1 MQPNDREE
9 NRDRELVLRHHH
21 TSSESRSLIPMW
33 DSADPKRAPPPLPLN
48 PGGPN
53 SPVTRPN
60 ASATVQAAA
69 AALAEK
75 SQETT
80 PSSYTVNPMPLKP
93 PSPEK
98 SLIKGQ
104 YHKRMQSLQNAT
116 NSNEFAAYL
125 ERRSSP
131 DKYRRNSVFD
141 RDDRSNDT
149 TPTRGGASDTPTP
162 NHESPTQARI
172 LNRYLTKP
180 ILGENTPPSATM
192 LALRDM
198 QIPMDLAMPA
208 EATPSKPEKTTRMPE
223 SFDALSAQ
231 IISLTKIATSLQ
243 QEMSQLSRRRMK
255 ISAKVSKIYCQ
266 PFVQNLDPEPHTTTP
281 RGTPYIHPATGG
293 FMLGDSKP
301 HESSPSSRKS
311 FSGARMSSPGSFAAA
326 LERDLA
332 TSPGPIS
339 DGSASIALLE
349 KVLREMAT
357 KEGQEKLLTLME
369 DVQARPTEKDNAMT
383 TMLSEILNLVKENS
397 GSRALIRSRGDMG
410 NQLFGDKPQTP
421 DFGQGTRSGPMG
433 PNASPT
439 PVRSSSD
446 SNINSSLQLSN
457 PLADDLMAMLK
468 RVKQSVAEGGG
479 LTSEVKALVRE
490 LRGEVLGMGRDIAR
504 KLEEA
509 QTTRSIEDKEPSG
522 PGKEEIEQ
530 IVTGA
535 LVDLRQQMDHI
546 IEENARNS
554 ASTAV
559 ARPIPDSQEIY
570 AVVKRA
576 LHEIPLP
583 QPQLPPPQEH
593 EPGIQRDEILETVRE
608 AWETYKPEIELQNF
622 GLEREEILECLSE
635 GLKAYQPQN
644 EPIDPDMVYQQVLDA
659 VHTELKSFDPPR
671 IEPDISSIRD
681 AVVNAVQECL
691 KDIEWPAP
699 QIIEREDS
707 LKREDILSAV
717 QEGLTFQETLKRDD
731 VLSAVHEGLA
741 FQEPLKRDDVFAA
754 VQDGLSHQ
762 ETLKRDDILSAVHEG
777 LAFQE
782 PLKRDDVF
790 AAVQEGLSHQETLKR
805 DDVINAVQEGFAFQE
820 PLKKDD
826 VFGAVQEGLSS
837 LPEPLKREEVL
848 DALQEALAIQEPIKR
863 DDVLSAVVE
872 GLATQESIKRDDI
885 LSAVQEGLAN
895 QEVQPREIEINR
907 DDVFEALR
915 LSLEDASGALTSNLG
930 EQLIEH
936 LHGMILEMKDEFK
949 EYSAANGRDTE
960 QVLDATKDGFE
971 VLRGQIE
978 SYVDRT
984 AESTGKDEIIDTVK
998 DGFRLL
1004 QSDVEKCIRESTE
1017 RNPSDTVEL
1026 LDAMEKEFEHLR
1038 QTLSS
1043 LLIRSNTASEKDEI
1057 LDAIREISESDALKK
1072 SASNSE
1078 DKEELLNAI
1087 RGIGDGE
1094 SLKKSNSE
1102 LADTIKQEL
1111 EHLRQTISMAIVKPE
1126 SSLDKDELLSAFRE
1140 HLQAAF
1146 EEHNERKDG
1155 NESIVSNT
1163 NELLDAFHDGVE
1175 QLRAEMDK
1183 LHERPIEPSVDKELL
1198 ESLRD
1203 EVAGLK
1209 AEEERSCSPAILLL
1223 GGDIDGLK
1231 ALVTQLQTKVEGI
1244 DINPVVP
1251 EREEDPD
1258 MVKKNDLVEVLEAI
1272 KEVHGSVNE
1281 VAANNA
1287 AREAP
1292 EREIDPDA
1300 LSKDDITKVL
1310 EAIKEVHGS
1319 VHEVAASNSATR
1331 EAPAEGAPSAS
1342 KDEIEALQTLLQ
1354 GMKTQ
1359 LDEITPSTSATWV
1372 TAEKVEALE
1381 TLAKETKETMS
1392 VFATHIDIEGPTKED
1407 ITNLEGIMKDVWV
1420 AVEDIKT
1427 AQNPEKEE
1435 PEEDPEKVVKGD
1447 VKNLETLLFELKA
1460 QIEELVL
1467 PDVNTLP
1474 TKEEIT
1480 NLANTVNEFKEKMDA
1495 ENELTAQAFE
1505 ARKVEHG
1512 GLAEKIE
1519 EAKLF
1524 IVDFREDFKTK
1535 LTESDG
1541 TLGDVKT
1548 ILECLNDSAE
1558 SFAKADSIKELS
1570 ELVKRESERSHG
1582 DHEASKVEATERD
1595 TALLEKIEEHRN
1607 GLRAD
1612 IEAEIDKKFQEII
1625 TKYEDAQLLV
1635 DSKFTAAEERDAQG
1649 LEAMTTTKAVAEDL
1663 KLVIGGMGQSL
1674 TEACEKMNDDAKTFF
1689 GRVDESFERFDKLH
1703 EDIQSFTGQVDEN
1716 FGKIENV
1723 REDMKAFT
1731 GRVDD
1736 SFGKVDNLH
1745 EDMKAFSGRVD
1756 ESFGKVDNLHE
1767 DMKAFSGRVDESF
1780 SKVDNLHEDIK
1791 AFTGRADESFG
1802 KVDNLHEDVKAFSG
1816 RVDES
1821 FGKVDNL
1828 HEDMKA
1834 FSGRVDESFGK
1845 IDNLHEDVKTFFGR
1859 VDDSFGKV
1867 DKMQEDVM
1875 LQNED
1880 MKAQFDKAVAAT
1892 DRIESQISQ
1901 THPELL
1907 SSIKEI
1913 LAVVGQHYEH
1923 SQQSSKDLKTDLCA
1937 LPNSI
1942 TPLLPALLPPPPE
1955 VKEPQFEKYDDT
1967 LMHEKLDTIISHSS
1981 NTDSSTAQMEKLN
1994 ALQEQ
1999 LNATAREV
2007 SEMMASQSKKTIQDY
2022 EDKKEEAMEA
2032 ALALERRLAQ
2042 KECVEAEVSALK
2054 EEKERLLQ
2062 NIRELRE
2069 EESEL
2074 SRNRIKLAKEVAGME
2089 TALRIRQEEVHL
2101 MEDRA
2106 EDLER
2111 RIVEGVL
2118 DHARSQLVSRHSGSD
2133 RMSLKRV
2140 PSTASTTKGGSIL
2153 GSSVGMALNR
2163 RTNKRK
2169 NGSTVQNGKHERRIL
2184 SLSNVS
2190 GNRGNSDR
2198 VSVPYGGSNN
2208 GLASLKRSHSVKT
2221 NQGYRRQSCDTR
2233 LFSSNKEN
2241 ESFREEEE
2249 SMSEGESD
2257 AGTERRTSYTGTY
2270 ADSVSYITGSTVSQN
2285 RSASYCSTNV
2295 DGSVAAGSES
2305 WQEPSELSHG
2315 TNDDQSEVADRAD
2328 TEEHSSSE
2336 LESEGSEDEE
2346 EDDEPTLHAV
2356 EAKEGDM
2363 VLYHQPSDSGV
2374 GMTTD

>member
-9 NRDRELVLRHHH
+9 NRDRELVLRHQH
-21 TSSESRSLIPMW
+21 THSESRSLIPMW
-33 DSADPKRAPPPLPLN
+33 DSADPGRAPPPLPLN

-80 PSSYTVNPMPLKP
+80 PSSYTVNPMPLKL

-116 NSNEFAAYL
+116 NSNEFASYL

-131 DKYRRNSVFD
+131 EKFRRNSIFD
-141 RDDRSNDT
+141 RDDKSNET
-149 TPTRGGASDTPTP
+149 TPTRGGGTIDSTTP

-172 LNRYLTKP
+172 SSRYLTKP

-208 EATPSKPEKTTRMPE
+208 ETTPTKPEKPARAPE

-231 IISLTKIATSLQ
+231 IVSLTKIATSLQ
-243 QEMSQLSRRRMK
+243 QEMSQLSRR
-255 ISAKVSKIYCQ
+255 
-266 PFVQNLDPEPHTTTP
+266 T
-281 RGTPYIHPATGG
+281 TGG
-293 FMLGDSKP
+293 FILDSKA

-311 FSGARMSSPGSFAAA
+311 FSGPRMSSPGSFAAA

-369 DVQARPTEKDNAMT
+369 DVQARPAEKDNTMT

-397 GSRALIRSRGDMG
+397 GSRALVRSRGDMG
-410 NQLFGDKPQTP
+410 SQLFSDKTQTP
-421 DFGQGTRSGPMG
+421 DLGRGTRSSSTGPDT
-433 PNASPT
+433 SPT
-439 PVRSSSD
+439 PQRNTSG
-446 SNINSSLQLSN
+446 NSSVAFRATSPLS
-457 PLADDLMAMLK
+457 DDMMAMLK
-468 RVKQSVAEGGG
+468 RVKHSVAEAGGI
-479 LTSEVKALVRE
+479 TSEVKALVRE

-504 KLEEA
+504 KLEESQGDRSLGD
-509 QTTRSIEDKEPSG
+509 QTSSG

-530 IVTGA
+530 IVTEA
-535 LVDLRQQMDHI
+535 LGDLRQQMEHI
-546 IEENARNS
+546 IQESTRNS
-554 ASTAV
+554 TSTAL

-570 AVVKRA
+570 SVVKRA
-576 LHEIPLP
+576 LNEIPLP
-583 QPQLPPPQEH
+583 QPQLPAPEN

-622 GLEREEILECLSE
+622 GLEREEILECLTE
-635 GLKAYQPQN
+635 GLKAYQPQK
-644 EPIDPDMVYQQVLDA
+644 EPVDPEAVYQQVLDA
-659 VHTELKSFDPPR
+659 VHNELENFKPPQ
-671 IEPDISSIRD
+671 IQPDISSIRE
-681 AVVNAVQECL
+681 VVVGAVQECL
-691 KDIEWPAP
+691 EGIEWPAP
-699 QIIEREDS
+699 QVMENEDS
-707 LKREDILSAV
+707 LKRDDVLNAV
-717 QEGLTFQETLKRDD
+717 QEGLSFQETLKRDD
-731 VLSAVHEGLA
+731 VLSAVQECLEGIEWPA
-741 FQEPLKRDDVFAA
+741 PQVIEKEDSLKRDDV
-754 VQDGLSHQ
+754 LN
-762 ETLKRDDILSAVHEG
+762 
-777 LAFQE
+777 
-782 PLKRDDVF
+782 
-790 AAVQEGLSHQETLKR
+790 AVQEGLSFQETLKR
-805 DDVINAVQEGFAFQE
+805 DDVLSAVQEGLALQEPLKHDDVVTAVQEVMALQEAVKRDDVVSAVQEGFALLE

-837 LPEPLKREEVL
+837 LPQPIQRDDVL
-848 DALQEALAIQEPIKR
+848 GALQEALASQEPIKK
-863 DDVLSAVVE
+863 DDILSAVQE
-872 GLATQESIKRDDI
+872 GLAAQEPIKRDDI
-885 LSAVQEGLAN
+885 LSAVQEGLAS
-895 QEVQPREIEINR
+895 QEAQPREVEINR
-907 DDVFEALR
+907 DDIFEALR
-915 LSLEDASGALTSNLG
+915 LGIDDASGTLTSNLG

-960 QVLDATKDGFE
+960 QVLDATKDGLE

-978 SYVDRT
+978 SYVDR
-984 AESTGKDEIIDTVK
+984 AADVTGKDEIIDTVK

-1038 QTLSS
+1038 QTLSN
-1043 LLIRSNTASEKDEI
+1043 LLIRSNTTSDKDEI
-1057 LDAIREISESDALKK
+1057 LDAIREISESEALKK
-1072 SASNSE
+1072 NTSSSS
-1078 DKEELLNAI
+1078 DKDEILGAI
-1087 RGIGDGE
+1087 RGIGESE
-1094 SLKKSNSE
+1094 SLKNNNSE
-1102 LADTIKQEL
+1102 LADTIKEEL
-1111 EHLRQTISMAIVKPE
+1111 EHLRQTISMAIVKPD
-1126 SSLDKDELLSAFRE
+1126 SSLDKEELLSAFKG
-1140 HLQAAF
+1140 HLQ
-1146 EEHNERKDG
+1146 EVLDEHDQRKDG

-1163 NELLDAFHDGVE
+1163 NELLDAFHNGVE
-1175 QLRAEMDK
+1175 QLRSEMDK
-1183 LHERPIEPSVDKELL
+1183 LHERPIEFNENKELL
-1198 ESLRD
+1198 ENLRD
-1203 EVAGLK
+1203 EIAELK
-1209 AEEERSCSPAILLL
+1209 V
-1223 GGDIDGLK
+1223 
-1231 ALVTQLQTKVEGI
+1231 ALVTQLQTQVERI

-1251 EREEDPD
+1251 EREGDPD
-1258 MVKKNDLVEVLEAI
+1258 TVKKNDLLEVLEAI
-1272 KEVHGSVNE
+1272 KEVHGSVMEAAASSNAAREVLEKEKESDPDSLTKNDLVEVLDAIKNVHGTVNE
-1281 VAANNA
+1281 VAANNNA

-1292 EREIDPDA
+1292 EESTP
-1300 LSKDDITKVL
+1300 SVG
-1310 EAIKEVHGS
+1310 KE
-1319 VHEVAASNSATR
+1319 
-1331 EAPAEGAPSAS
+1331 
-1342 KDEIEALQTLLQ
+1342 EIEALQTLLQ

-1359 LDEITPSTSATWV
+1359 LDEIAPSASATWV

-1427 AQNPEKEE
+1427 AQNPEDK
-1435 PEEDPEKVVKGD
+1435 EDPEKVVKGD

-1467 PDVNTLP
+1467 PDVATLP
-1474 TKEEIT
+1474 TKDEIA
-1480 NLANTVNEFKEKMDA
+1480 NLATTVSEFKEKMEA

-1541 TLGDVKT
+1541 TLGDMKT
-1548 ILECLNDSAE
+1548 ILECINDSTE
-1558 SFAKADSIKELS
+1558 SFAKADTIKELS
-1570 ELVKRESERSHG
+1570 ELIKRESERSHG
-1582 DHEASKVEATERD
+1582 DREASKLEEEERG
-1595 TALLEKIEEHRN
+1595 TTLLAKIEEHRN
-1607 GLRAD
+1607 GLKAD
-1612 IEAEIDKKFQEII
+1612 IEAEIDKKFQEVI
-1625 TKYEDAQLLV
+1625 TKYEDAQLLA
-1635 DSKFTAAEERDAQG
+1635 DAKFTAAEERDAQN
-1649 LEAMTTTKAVAEDL
+1649 LESLTSTKTIVEDL
-1663 KLVIGGMGQSL
+1663 KLVIAGMGESV
-1674 TEACEKMNDDAKTFF
+1674 TEACERMNDDAKTFF
-1689 GRVDESFERFDKLH
+1689 GRVDESFVKVDNLH
-1703 EDIQSFTGQVDEN
+1703 EDIKTFSGRVDESFAKVDN
-1716 FGKIENV
+1716 LHEEVKSFS
-1723 REDMKAFT
+1723 

-1736 SFGKVDNLH
+1736 SFTKVDNLH
-1745 EDMKAFSGRVD
+1745 EDMKSFSGRVD

-1767 DMKAFSGRVDESF
+1767 D
-1780 SKVDNLHEDIK
+1780 
-1791 AFTGRADESFG
+1791 
-1802 KVDNLHEDVKAFSG
+1802 
-1816 RVDES
+1816 
-1821 FGKVDNL
+1821 
-1828 HEDMKA
+1828 
-1834 FSGRVDESFGK
+1834 
-1845 IDNLHEDVKTFFGR
+1845 VKTFFGR
-1859 VDDSFGKV
+1859 IDDSFGKV
-1867 DKMQEDVM
+1867 DKLHEDVKV
-1875 LQNED
+1875 QHED
-1880 MKAQFDKAVAAT
+1880 MKAQFDKAVEAT
-1892 DRIESQISQ
+1892 DRIETQISQ
-1901 THPELL
+1901 SHPELL
-1907 SSIKEI
+1907 SSIKEV
-1913 LAVVGQHYEH
+1913 LAVVGRHYEH
-1923 SQQSSKDLKTDLCA
+1923 SQQSTKDLKTDLCA
-1937 LPNSI
+1937 LPNTI

-1967 LMHEKLDTIISHSS
+1967 LMHEKLDTIISHAS

-2042 KECVEAEVSALK
+2042 KECMEAEVAALK

-2069 EESEL
+2069 EESDL
-2074 SRNRIKLAKEVAGME
+2074 SRSKIKLAKEVAGME

-2140 PSTASTTKGGSIL
+2140 PSTASTATRQTTASMAKGSSIL
-2153 GSSVGMALNR
+2153 GSSVGMALKR
-2163 RTNKRK
+2163 RTNNRA
-2169 NGSTVQNGKHERRIL
+2169 NGSTMPNAKNERRIL

-2198 VSVPYGGSNN
+2198 ISVAYSGSHN

-2221 NQGYRRQSCDTR
+2221 NQSYRRQSCDTR
-2233 LFSSNKEN
+2233 LFGSNKEN

-2249 SMSEGESD
+2249 SLSEAEI
-2257 AGTERRTSYTGTY
+2257 A
-2270 ADSVSYITGSTVSQN
+2270 ADT
-2285 RSASYCSTNV
+2285 
-2295 DGSVAAGSES
+2295 ES
-2305 WQEPSELSHG
+2305 WQEPSELSHA
-2315 TNDDQSEVADRAD
+2315 TDDEQSEVTD
-2328 TEEHSSSE
+2328 TAETEDHESSL
-2336 LESEGSEDEE
+2336 LESEEGEDG
-2346 EDDEPTLHAV
+2346 EDNEPTLHAL
-2356 EAKEGDM
+2356 EAKGGDM
-2363 VLYHQPSDSGV
+2363 VLYHQPTYRRKDDVIAESWTCNLDEL
-2374 GMTTD
+2374 

>member
-9 NRDRELVLRHHH
+9 NRDRELVLRHQHAH
-21 TSSESRSLIPMW
+21 SESRSLIPMW
-33 DSADPKRAPPPLPLN
+33 DSADPGRAPPPLPLN

-80 PSSYTVNPMPLKP
+80 PSSYTVNPMPLKL

-116 NSNEFAAYL
+116 NSNEFASYL

-131 DKYRRNSVFD
+131 EKFRRNSIFD
-141 RDDRSNDT
+141 RDDKSNET
-149 TPTRGGASDTPTP
+149 TPTRGGGTIDSTTP

-172 LNRYLTKP
+172 SSRYLTKP

-208 EATPSKPEKTTRMPE
+208 ETTPTKPEKPARAPE

-231 IISLTKIATSLQ
+231 IVSLTKIATSLQ
-243 QEMSQLSRRRMK
+243 QEMSQLSRRSK
-255 ISAKVSKIYCQ
+255 DNATDLISLKAATNARDEDIRKSLKDLTANLSSKMFDQ
-266 PFVQNLDPEPHTTTP
+266 DPHTTP
-281 RGTPYIHPATGG
+281 SRGTPYIHPATGG
-293 FMLGDSKP
+293 FILDSKA

-311 FSGARMSSPGSFAAA
+311 FSGPRMSSPGSFAAA

-369 DVQARPTEKDNAMT
+369 DVQARPAEKDNTMT

-397 GSRALIRSRGDMG
+397 GSRALVRSRGDMG
-410 NQLFGDKPQTP
+410 SQLFSDKTQTP
-421 DFGQGTRSGPMG
+421 DLGRGTRSSSTGPDT
-433 PNASPT
+433 SPT
-439 PVRSSSD
+439 PQRNTSG
-446 SNINSSLQLSN
+446 NSSVAFRATSPLS
-457 PLADDLMAMLK
+457 DDMMAMLK
-468 RVKQSVAEGGG
+468 RVKHSVAEAGGI
-479 LTSEVKALVRE
+479 TSEVKALVRE

-504 KLEEA
+504 KLEESQGDRSLGD
-509 QTTRSIEDKEPSG
+509 QTSPG

-530 IVTGA
+530 IVTEA
-535 LVDLRQQMDHI
+535 LGDLRQQMEHI
-546 IEENARNS
+546 IQESTRNS
-554 ASTAV
+554 TSTAL

-570 AVVKRA
+570 SVVKRA
-576 LHEIPLP
+576 LNEIPLP
-583 QPQLPPPQEH
+583 QPQLPAPEN

-622 GLEREEILECLSE
+622 GLEREEILECLTE
-635 GLKAYQPQN
+635 GLKAYQPQK
-644 EPIDPDMVYQQVLDA
+644 EPVDPEAVYQQVLDA
-659 VHTELKSFDPPR
+659 VHNELENFKPPQ
-671 IEPDISSIRD
+671 IQPDISSIRE
-681 AVVNAVQECL
+681 VVVSAVQECL
-691 KDIEWPAP
+691 EGIEWPAP
-699 QIIEREDS
+699 QVMENEDS
-707 LKREDILSAV
+707 LKRDDVLSAV
-717 QEGLTFQETLKRDD
+717 QEGLSFQETLKRDD
-731 VLSAVHEGLA
+731 VLSAVQECLEGIEWPA
-741 FQEPLKRDDVFAA
+741 PQVIEKEDSLKRDDV
-754 VQDGLSHQ
+754 LN
-762 ETLKRDDILSAVHEG
+762 
-777 LAFQE
+777 
-782 PLKRDDVF
+782 
-790 AAVQEGLSHQETLKR
+790 AVQEGLSFQETLKR
-805 DDVINAVQEGFAFQE
+805 DDVLNAVQEGLALQEPLKHDDVVTAVQEVMALQEAVKRDDVVSAVQEGFALLE

-837 LPEPLKREEVL
+837 LPQPIQRDDVL
-848 DALQEALAIQEPIKR
+848 GALQEALASQEPIKK
-863 DDVLSAVVE
+863 DDILSAVQE
-872 GLATQESIKRDDI
+872 GLAAQEPIKRDDI
-885 LSAVQEGLAN
+885 LSAVQEGLAS
-895 QEVQPREIEINR
+895 QEVQPREVEINR
-907 DDVFEALR
+907 DDIFEALR
-915 LSLEDASGALTSNLG
+915 LGIDDASGTLTSNLG

-960 QVLDATKDGFE
+960 QVLDATKDGLE

-978 SYVDRT
+978 SYVDR
-984 AESTGKDEIIDTVK
+984 AADVTGKDEIIDTVK

-1038 QTLSS
+1038 QTLSN
-1043 LLIRSNTASEKDEI
+1043 LLIRSNTTSDKDEI
-1057 LDAIREISESDALKK
+1057 LDAIREISESEALKK
-1072 SASNSE
+1072 NTSSSS
-1078 DKEELLNAI
+1078 DKDEILGAI
-1087 RGIGDGE
+1087 RGIGESE
-1094 SLKKSNSE
+1094 SLKNNNSE
-1102 LADTIKQEL
+1102 LADTIKEEL
-1111 EHLRQTISMAIVKPE
+1111 EHLRQTISMAIVKPD
-1126 SSLDKDELLSAFRE
+1126 SSLDKEELLSAFKG
-1140 HLQAAF
+1140 HLQ
-1146 EEHNERKDG
+1146 EVLDEHDQRKDG

-1163 NELLDAFHDGVE
+1163 NELLDAFHNGVE
-1175 QLRAEMDK
+1175 QLRSEMDK
-1183 LHERPIEPSVDKELL
+1183 LHERPIEFNENKELL
-1198 ESLRD
+1198 ENLRD
-1203 EVAGLK
+1203 EIAELKVGMNRLAESQKEMEEASTARGGEIMLAG
-1209 AEEERSCSPAILLL
+1209 ETSI

-1231 ALVTQLQTKVEGI
+1231 ALVTQLQTQVEGI

-1251 EREEDPD
+1251 EREGDPD
-1258 MVKKNDLVEVLEAI
+1258 TVKKNDLLEVLEAI
-1272 KEVHGSVNE
+1272 KEVHGSVMEAAASSNAAREVLEKEKESDPDSLTKNDLVEVLDAIKNVHGTVNE
-1281 VAANNA
+1281 VAANNNA

-1292 EREIDPDA
+1292 EESTPSVGKEEID
-1300 LSKDDITKVL
+1300 
-1310 EAIKEVHGS
+1310 
-1319 VHEVAASNSATR
+1319 
-1331 EAPAEGAPSAS
+1331 
-1342 KDEIEALQTLLQ
+1342 ALQTLLQ

-1359 LDEITPSTSATWV
+1359 LDEIAPSASATWV

-1427 AQNPEKEE
+1427 AQNPEEK
-1435 PEEDPEKVVKGD
+1435 EDPEKVVKGD

-1467 PDVNTLP
+1467 PDVATLP
-1474 TKEEIT
+1474 TKDEIA
-1480 NLANTVNEFKEKMDA
+1480 NLATTVSEFKEKMEA

-1541 TLGDVKT
+1541 TLGDMKT
-1548 ILECLNDSAE
+1548 ILECINDSTE
-1558 SFAKADSIKELS
+1558 SFAKADTIKELS
-1570 ELVKRESERSHG
+1570 ELIKRESERSHG
-1582 DHEASKVEATERD
+1582 DREASKLEEEERG
-1595 TALLEKIEEHRN
+1595 TALLAKIEEHRN
-1607 GLRAD
+1607 GLKAD
-1612 IEAEIDKKFQEII
+1612 IEAEIDKKFQEVI
-1625 TKYEDAQLLV
+1625 TKYEDAQLLA
-1635 DSKFTAAEERDAQG
+1635 DAKFTAAEERDTQN
-1649 LEAMTTTKAVAEDL
+1649 LESLTSTKTIVEDL
-1663 KLVIGGMGQSL
+1663 KLVIAGMGESV
-1674 TEACEKMNDDAKTFF
+1674 TEACERMNDDAKTFF
-1689 GRVDESFERFDKLH
+1689 GRVDESFVKVDNLH
-1703 EDIQSFTGQVDEN
+1703 EDIKTFSGRVDESFAKVDN
-1716 FGKIENV
+1716 LHEEVKSFS
-1723 REDMKAFT
+1723 

-1736 SFGKVDNLH
+1736 SFTKVDNLH
-1745 EDMKAFSGRVD
+1745 EDMKSFSGRVD
-1756 ESFGKVDNLHE
+1756 ESFGKV
-1767 DMKAFSGRVDESF
+1767 
-1780 SKVDNLHEDIK
+1780 
-1791 AFTGRADESFG
+1791 
-1802 KVDNLHEDVKAFSG
+1802 
-1816 RVDES
+1816 
-1821 FGKVDNL
+1821 
-1828 HEDMKA
+1828 
-1834 FSGRVDESFGK
+1834 
-1845 IDNLHEDVKTFFGR
+1845 DNLHEDVKTFFGR

-1867 DKMQEDVM
+1867 DKLHEDVKV
-1875 LQNED
+1875 QHED
-1880 MKAQFDKAVAAT
+1880 MKAQFDKAVEAT

-1901 THPELL
+1901 SHPELL
-1907 SSIKEI
+1907 SSIKEV

-1923 SQQSSKDLKTDLCA
+1923 SQQSTKDLKTDLCA
-1937 LPNSI
+1937 LPNTI

-1967 LMHEKLDTIISHSS
+1967 LMHEKLDTIISHAS

-2042 KECVEAEVSALK
+2042 KECVEAEVAALK

-2069 EESEL
+2069 EESDL
-2074 SRNRIKLAKEVAGME
+2074 SRSKIKLAKEVAGME

-2140 PSTASTTKGGSIL
+2140 PSTASTATRQTTASMAKGSSIL
-2153 GSSVGMALNR
+2153 GSSVGMALKR
-2163 RTNKRK
+2163 RTNKRA
-2169 NGSTVQNGKHERRIL
+2169 NGSTMPNAKNERRIL

-2198 VSVPYGGSNN
+2198 ISVPYSGSHN

-2221 NQGYRRQSCDTR
+2221 NQSYRRQSCDTR
-2233 LFSSNKEN
+2233 LFGSNKEN

-2249 SMSEGESD
+2249 SLSEAESD

-2270 ADSVSYITGSTVSQN
+2270 ADSVSYVTGSTVSQD
-2285 RSASYCSTNV
+2285 RRTSYCSTNAN
-2295 DGSVAAGSES
+2295 GSVAADTES
-2305 WQEPSELSHG
+2305 WQEPSELGHA
-2315 TNDDQSEVADRAD
+2315 TDDEQSEVTD
-2328 TEEHSSSE
+2328 TAETEDHESSL
-2336 LESEGSEDEE
+2336 LESEEGEDG
-2346 EDDEPTLHAV
+2346 EDDEPTLHALD
-2356 EAKEGDM
+2356 AKGGDM

-2374 GMTTD
+2374 GMTNSR

>member
-1 MQPNDREE
+1 
-9 NRDRELVLRHHH
+9 
-21 TSSESRSLIPMW
+21 
-33 DSADPKRAPPPLPLN
+33 
-48 PGGPN
+48 
-53 SPVTRPN
+53 
-60 ASATVQAAA
+60 
-69 AALAEK
+69 
-75 SQETT
+75 
-80 PSSYTVNPMPLKP
+80 
-93 PSPEK
+93 
-98 SLIKGQ
+98 
-104 YHKRMQSLQNAT
+104 
-116 NSNEFAAYL
+116 
-125 ERRSSP
+125 
-131 DKYRRNSVFD
+131 
-141 RDDRSNDT
+141 
-149 TPTRGGASDTPTP
+149 
-162 NHESPTQARI
+162 
-172 LNRYLTKP
+172 
-180 ILGENTPPSATM
+180 M

-198 QIPMDLAMPA
+198 QIPMDLAMPT
-208 EATPSKPEKTTRMPE
+208 ETPSKPEKPTKMPE

-231 IISLTKIATSLQ
+231 ILSLTKIATSLQ
-243 QEMSQLSRRRMK
+243 QEMSQLSRRSK
-255 ISAKVSKIYCQ
+255 DNATDLISLKAATNARDEDIRKSLKDLTANLSSKI
-266 PFVQNLDPEPHTTTP
+266 FDPDPHTTTP

-332 TSPGPIS
+332 ASPGPIS

-369 DVQARPTEKDNAMT
+369 DVQARPTEKDNTMT

-397 GSRALIRSRGDMG
+397 GSRALVRSRGDMG

-433 PNASPT
+433 LNASPT
-439 PVRSSSD
+439 PIRSNSD
-446 SNINSSLQLSN
+446 SNINAALQPSN

-479 LTSEVKALVRE
+479 ITSEVKALVRE

-509 QTTRSIEDKEPSG
+509 QKTRSIDDQVPSG

-530 IVTGA
+530 IVTSA
-535 LVDLRQQMDHI
+535 LVDLQQQMDHI
-546 IEENARNS
+546 IEENARNT
-554 ASTAV
+554 ASTAIT
-559 ARPIPDSQEIY
+559 RPIPDSQEIY

-593 EPGIQRDEILETVRE
+593 ESGLQRDEILETVRE

-622 GLEREEILECLSE
+622 GLERDEILECLSE
-635 GLKAYQPQN
+635 GLKAYQPQK
-644 EPIDPDMVYQQVLDA
+644 ELIDPDVVYQQVLDA
-659 VHTELKSFDPPR
+659 VHTELQSFEPPR
-671 IEPDISSIRD
+671 IEPDISSIRE
-681 AVVNAVQECL
+681 AVVSAVQETL
-691 KDIEWPAP
+691 KGIEWPAP
-699 QIIEREDS
+699 QVVEKEDTI
-707 LKREDILSAV
+707 KRDDVLSAV
-717 QEGLTFQETLKRDD
+717 QEGLTSQETLKRDD

-741 FQEPLKRDDVFAA
+741 L
-754 VQDGLSHQ
+754 
-762 ETLKRDDILSAVHEG
+762 
-777 LAFQE
+777 QE

-790 AAVQEGLSHQETLKR
+790 AAVQEGLSHQDTLKR
-805 DDVINAVQEGFAFQE
+805 DDVVSAVQEGFAFQE

-837 LPEPLKREEVL
+837 LPEPLKKEDVL
-848 DALQEALAIQEPIKR
+848 SALQEVLANQEPIKK
-863 DDVLSAVVE
+863 DDVLNAVVE
-872 GLATQESIKRDDI
+872 GLAAQEPIKRDDI

-907 DDVFEALR
+907 DDIFDALR

-960 QVLDATKDGFE
+960 QVLDATKDGLE

-978 SYVDRT
+978 SYIDRT
-984 AESTGKDEIIDTVK
+984 VEANGKDEIIDTVK

-1043 LLIRSNTASEKDEI
+1043 LLIRSNTTSDKDEI
-1057 LDAIREISESDALKK
+1057 LDAIREISDSDALKK
-1072 SASNSE
+1072 NTSNAE
-1078 DKEELLNAI
+1078 DKDEILNAI
-1087 RGIGDGE
+1087 RGISE
-1094 SLKKSNSE
+1094 SESFKNSNSE

-1126 SSLDKDELLSAFRE
+1126 SSLDKDELLSAFKE

-1146 EEHNERKDG
+1146 EEHHERKDG
-1155 NESIVSNT
+1155 NESIISNT

-1183 LHERPIEPSVDKELL
+1183 LHDKPIEPSVDKELL
-1198 ESLRD
+1198 ENLRD

-1209 AEEERSCSPAILLL
+1209 AGMDRLIESQKEAEEANTARGGEMMLAADASI

-1231 ALVTQLQTKVEGI
+1231 ALVTQLQTKVEAI
-1244 DINPVVP
+1244 EINPVVP
-1251 EREEDPD
+1251 ERGEDPD
-1258 MVKKNDLVEVLEAI
+1258 MVKKNDLAEVLSAIKEVHGSVNEVAASSNAAREAPEKEVDPDTLKKDDLTKVLDAI

-1281 VAANNA
+1281 VAANN
-1287 AREAP
+1287 
-1292 EREIDPDA
+1292 
-1300 LSKDDITKVL
+1300 
-1310 EAIKEVHGS
+1310 
-1319 VHEVAASNSATR
+1319 SATR
-1331 EAPAEGAPSAS
+1331 EAPAENVSSAS
-1342 KDEIEALQTLLQ
+1342 KEEIEALQTLLQ

-1420 AVEDIKT
+1420 AVEEIKT

-1435 PEEDPEKVVKGD
+1435 PKEDPEKVVKGD

-1541 TLGDVKT
+1541 TLGDMKT

-1558 SFAKADSIKELS
+1558 SFAKADTIKELS

-1582 DHEASKVEATERD
+1582 DHEASKVEATERG

-1607 GLRAD
+1607 GLKAD
-1612 IEAEIDKKFQEII
+1612 LEAEIDKKFQEVI

-1635 DSKFTAAEERDAQG
+1635 DSKFTAAEERDAQS
-1649 LEAMTTTKAVAEDL
+1649 LEALTSTKAVAEDL

-1674 TEACEKMNDDAKTFF
+1674 TETCDKMNDDAKTFF
-1689 GRVDESFERFDKLH
+1689 GRVDESFERFDHLH
-1703 EDIQSFTGQVDEN
+1703 EDIKSFTGRVDES
-1716 FGKIENV
+1716 FGKVDNV

-1731 GRVDD
+1731 QRVDDSFGKVDNLHVDMKAFSGRVDE

-1767 DMKAFSGRVDESF
+1767 DMKAFSGKVDESF
-1780 SKVDNLHEDIK
+1780 GKVDNLHEDLK
-1791 AFTGRADESFG
+1791 AFTGRADESFGKVDTLQEDLKTFSGRVDESFG

-1828 HEDMKA
+1828 HED
-1834 FSGRVDESFGK
+1834 
-1845 IDNLHEDVKTFFGR
+1845 VKTFFGR
-1859 VDDSFGKV
+1859 VDESFGKV

-1923 SQQSSKDLKTDLCA
+1923 SQQSSKELKTDLCA

-1955 VKEPQFEKYDDT
+1955 AKEPQVEKYDDT
-1967 LMHEKLDTIISHSS
+1967 LMHEKLDTIISHAS
-1981 NTDSSTAQMEKLN
+1981 NKENSNAQMEKLN

-2007 SEMMASQSKKTIQDY
+2007 SEMMASHSKKTIQDY

-2042 KECVEAEVSALK
+2042 KESVEAEVSALK

-2118 DHARSQLVSRHSGSD
+2118 NHARSQLVSRHSGSD

-2140 PSTASTTKGGSIL
+2140 PSTASTTKGGGIL

-2163 RTNKRK
+2163 RTNKRA
-2169 NGSTVQNGKHERRIL
+2169 NGSTVPNGKNERRIL

-2190 GNRGNSDR
+2190 GNRGNPDR
-2198 VSVPYGGSNN
+2198 GPYSGTNN

-2221 NQGYRRQSCDTR
+2221 SQGYRRQSCDTR
-2233 LFSSNKEN
+2233 LLGSNKEN
-2241 ESFREEEE
+2241 ESVREEEE
-2249 SMSEGESD
+2249 SMSEVESD

-2270 ADSVSYITGSTVSQN
+2270 ADSISYITGSTVSQN
-2285 RSASYCSTNV
+2285 RSASYSSTNV

-2305 WQEPSELSHG
+2305 WQEPSELSQV
-2315 TNDDQSEVADRAD
+2315 TNDEQSEVADRAE

-2336 LESEGSEDEE
+2336 LESEESEDEE
-2346 EDDEPTLHAV
+2346 EDDEPTLHALK
-2356 EAKEGDM
+2356 AKEGDM
-2363 VLYHQPSDSGV
+2363 VLYHQTTDSGV

>member
-1 MQPNDREE
+1 MQPNDKEE

-21 TSSESRSLIPMW
+21 TPSESRSLIPMW

-53 SPVTRPN
+53 SPVTRSN

-93 PSPEK
+93 TSPEK

-116 NSNEFAAYL
+116 NNNEFASYL

-131 DKYRRNSVFD
+131 EKYRRNSVFD
-141 RDDRSNDT
+141 RDDRSADT
-149 TPTRGGASDTPTP
+149 TPTRGGAADTTTP
-162 NHESPTQARI
+162 NHDSPTQARI
-172 LNRYLTKP
+172 SNRYLNKP

-198 QIPMDLAMPA
+198 QIPMDLAMPT
-208 EATPSKPEKTTRMPE
+208 ETPSKPEKPTKMPE

-231 IISLTKIATSLQ
+231 ILSLTKIATSLQ
-243 QEMSQLSRRRMK
+243 QEMSQLSRRSK
-255 ISAKVSKIYCQ
+255 DNATDLISLKAATNARDEDIRKSLKDLTANLSSKI
-266 PFVQNLDPEPHTTTP
+266 FDPDPHTTTP

-332 TSPGPIS
+332 ASPGPIS

-369 DVQARPTEKDNAMT
+369 DVQARPTEKDNTMT

-397 GSRALIRSRGDMG
+397 GSRALVRSRGDMG

-433 PNASPT
+433 LNASPT
-439 PVRSSSD
+439 PIRSNSD
-446 SNINSSLQLSN
+446 SNINAALQPSN

-479 LTSEVKALVRE
+479 ITSEVKALVRE

-509 QTTRSIEDKEPSG
+509 QKTRSIDDQVPSG

-530 IVTGA
+530 IVTSA

-546 IEENARNS
+546 IEENARNT
-554 ASTAV
+554 ASTAIT
-559 ARPIPDSQEIY
+559 RPITDSQEIY

-593 EPGIQRDEILETVRE
+593 ESGLQRDEILETVRE

-622 GLEREEILECLSE
+622 GLERDEILECLSE
-635 GLKAYQPQN
+635 GLKAYQPQK
-644 EPIDPDMVYQQVLDA
+644 EPIDPDVVYQQVLDA
-659 VHTELKSFDPPR
+659 VHTELQSFEPPR
-671 IEPDISSIRD
+671 IEPDISSIRE
-681 AVVNAVQECL
+681 AVVSAVQETL
-691 KDIEWPAP
+691 KGIEWPAP
-699 QIIEREDS
+699 QVVEKEDTI
-707 LKREDILSAV
+707 KRDDVLSAV
-717 QEGLTFQETLKRDD
+717 QEGLTSQETLKRDD

-741 FQEPLKRDDVFAA
+741 L
-754 VQDGLSHQ
+754 
-762 ETLKRDDILSAVHEG
+762 
-777 LAFQE
+777 QE

-790 AAVQEGLSHQETLKR
+790 AAVQEGLSHQDTLKR
-805 DDVINAVQEGFAFQE
+805 DDVVSAVQEGFAFQE

-837 LPEPLKREEVL
+837 LPEPLKKEDVL
-848 DALQEALAIQEPIKR
+848 SALQEVLANREPIKK
-863 DDVLSAVVE
+863 DDVLNAVVE
-872 GLATQESIKRDDI
+872 GLAAQEPIKRDDI

-907 DDVFEALR
+907 DDIFDALR

-960 QVLDATKDGFE
+960 QVLDATKDGLE

-978 SYVDRT
+978 SYIDRT
-984 AESTGKDEIIDTVK
+984 VEANGKDEIIDTVK

-1043 LLIRSNTASEKDEI
+1043 LLIRSNTTSDKDEI
-1057 LDAIREISESDALKK
+1057 LDAIREISDSDALKK
-1072 SASNSE
+1072 NTSNAE
-1078 DKEELLNAI
+1078 DKDEILNAI
-1087 RGIGDGE
+1087 RGISE
-1094 SLKKSNSE
+1094 SESFKNSNSE

-1126 SSLDKDELLSAFRE
+1126 SSLDKDELLSAFKE
-1140 HLQAAF
+1140 HLQVAF
-1146 EEHNERKDG
+1146 EEHHERKDG
-1155 NESIVSNT
+1155 NESIISNT

-1183 LHERPIEPSVDKELL
+1183 LHDKPIEPSVDKELL
-1198 ESLRD
+1198 ENLRD

-1209 AEEERSCSPAILLL
+1209 AGMDRLIESQKEAEEANTARGGEMMLAADASI

-1231 ALVTQLQTKVEGI
+1231 ALVTQLQTKVEAI
-1244 DINPVVP
+1244 EINPVVP
-1251 EREEDPD
+1251 ERGEDPD
-1258 MVKKNDLVEVLEAI
+1258 MVKKNDLAEVLSAIKEVHGSVNEVAASSNAAREAPEKEVDPDTLKKDDLTKVLDAI

-1281 VAANNA
+1281 VAANN
-1287 AREAP
+1287 
-1292 EREIDPDA
+1292 
-1300 LSKDDITKVL
+1300 
-1310 EAIKEVHGS
+1310 
-1319 VHEVAASNSATR
+1319 SATR
-1331 EAPAEGAPSAS
+1331 EAPAENVSSAS
-1342 KDEIEALQTLLQ
+1342 KEEIEALQTLLQ

-1420 AVEDIKT
+1420 AVEEIKT

-1435 PEEDPEKVVKGD
+1435 PKEDPEKVVKGD

-1541 TLGDVKT
+1541 TLGDMKT

-1558 SFAKADSIKELS
+1558 SFAKADTIKELS

-1582 DHEASKVEATERD
+1582 DHEASKVEATERG

-1607 GLRAD
+1607 GLKAD
-1612 IEAEIDKKFQEII
+1612 LEAEIDKKFQEVI

-1635 DSKFTAAEERDAQG
+1635 DSKFTAAEERDAQS
-1649 LEAMTTTKAVAEDL
+1649 LEALTSTKAVAEDL

-1674 TEACEKMNDDAKTFF
+1674 TETCDKMNDDAKTFF
-1689 GRVDESFERFDKLH
+1689 GRVDESFERFDHLH
-1703 EDIQSFTGQVDEN
+1703 EDIKSFTGRVDES
-1716 FGKIENV
+1716 FGKVDNV

-1731 GRVDD
+1731 QRVDD

-1767 DMKAFSGRVDESF
+1767 DMKAFSGKVDESF
-1780 SKVDNLHEDIK
+1780 GKVDNLHEDLK
-1791 AFTGRADESFG
+1791 AFTGRADESFGKVDTLQEDLKTFSGRVDESFG

-1828 HEDMKA
+1828 HED
-1834 FSGRVDESFGK
+1834 
-1845 IDNLHEDVKTFFGR
+1845 VKTFFGR
-1859 VDDSFGKV
+1859 VDESFGKV

-1923 SQQSSKDLKTDLCA
+1923 SQQSSKELKTDLCA

-1955 VKEPQFEKYDDT
+1955 AKEPQVEKYDDT
-1967 LMHEKLDTIISHSS
+1967 LMHEKLDTIISHAS
-1981 NTDSSTAQMEKLN
+1981 NKENSNAQMEKLN

-2007 SEMMASQSKKTIQDY
+2007 SEMMASHSKKTIQDY

-2042 KECVEAEVSALK
+2042 KESVEAEVSALK

-2118 DHARSQLVSRHSGSD
+2118 NHARSQLVSRHSGSD

-2140 PSTASTTKGGSIL
+2140 PSTASTTKGGGIL

-2163 RTNKRK
+2163 RTNKRA
-2169 NGSTVQNGKHERRIL
+2169 NGSTVPNGKNERRIL

-2190 GNRGNSDR
+2190 GNRGNPDR
-2198 VSVPYGGSNN
+2198 GPYSGTNN

-2221 NQGYRRQSCDTR
+2221 SQGYRRQSCDTR
-2233 LFSSNKEN
+2233 LLGSNKEN
-2241 ESFREEEE
+2241 ESVREEEE
-2249 SMSEGESD
+2249 SMSEVESD

-2270 ADSVSYITGSTVSQN
+2270 ADSISYITGSTVSQN
-2285 RSASYCSTNV
+2285 RSASYSSTNV

-2305 WQEPSELSHG
+2305 WQEPSELSQV
-2315 TNDDQSEVADRAD
+2315 TNDEQSEVADRAE

-2336 LESEGSEDEE
+2336 LESEESEDEE
-2346 EDDEPTLHAV
+2346 EDDEPTLHALK
-2356 EAKEGDM
+2356 AKEGDM
-2363 VLYHQPSDSGV
+2363 VLYHQTTDSGV